1 MGPIEVTKKSAQGP
15 IGIAPPREKL
25 GLKARKDS
33 LHGVKKDD
41 PDFCETDVQVAG
53 GQSFEALHEQVDVLE
68 QRALG
73 ELENALESISGKQET
88 FEEPSQNKVGA
99 PSFEKRLWSD
109 LSAFPDLFLI
119 CVGLDRRT
127 IFVSDATLKFL
138 GFSEEELAVVDIV
151 GMLFPEPE
159 REKAESVFSRVLE
172 ANHPLSFETRVCT
185 NHQGVLSVGWQMR
198 LIRSSEEG
206 QAYFFGIGMRKA
218 TPDGRFQADLG
229 LHDTRTPIGAIE
241 RKGPGHGG
249 VASTK
254 RRLKNG
260 FHSRWA
266 YVVVYLLTSTIFC
279 TLGALS
285 GSKAVYYNG
294 WLVFLKLTH
303 GLHRQDLPD
312 HHFMFGQELFGDYA
326 LLVGAVIF
334 FLLPALF
341 AVALVNAAR
350 SFGKD

>member
-1 MGPIEVTKKSAQGP
+1 MGS
-15 IGIAPPREKL
+15 APPTEKL
-25 GLKARKDS
+25 GLKERKDS
-33 LHGVKKDD
+33 IHCLKKDS
-41 PDFCETDVQVAG
+41 PDFCETDVQGTG

-88 FEEPSQNKVGA
+88 FEEPSQDKVGSH
-99 PSFEKRLWSD
+99 SFEKGLWSD

-127 IFVSDATLKFL
+127 IFVSDATLKSL
-138 GFSEEELAVVDIV
+138 GCREEEVAGVDIV

-159 REKAESVFSRVLE
+159 GEKVESVFSRVLE
-172 ANHPLSFETRVCT
+172 ASHPLAFETRVRT

-198 LIRSSEEG
+198 LIRSPDKN

-218 TPDGRFQADLG
+218 TPDGRIQPDPG
-229 LHDTRTPIGAIE
+229 LPYIRAPIGAIE
-241 RKGPGHGG
+241 RNGSGHGY
-249 VASTK
+249 VTSTK
-254 RRLKNG
+254 RRLKTG

-266 YVVVYLLTSTIFC
+266 YVVVYLLTSTAIC
-279 TLGALS
+279 ILGAIS
-285 GSKAVYYNG
+285 GSKAVSYNG
-294 WLVFLKLTH
+294 WLVFLTLTH
-303 GLHRQDLPD
+303 ELHRQDLPD

-326 LLVGAVIF
+326 LLVGGVIF